1 MSNGFSLSN
10 EFRNQAFMD
19 KFNSMANSMQTSDPR
34 LQELLNMLSKLILGQ
49 TMNGLSPNWQTGF
62 EYLGRAIVNSPLGS
76 MTGMAN
82 GADSFTAYHNAII
95 QQGALKMQQ
104 FGTGNYGYSYGA
116 GSNTL
121 GLAYHLNQQTAQFAR
136 GAGLDTSLAAG
147 FLAANIQNNGLE
159 WGDVISYG
167 GSDVTSSSGIAAL
180 YKSLQGKA
188 PDNVRNDIARAAV
201 ISKAHEKFIL
211 ENLKLEESNKGKDD
225 ATLLKEN
232 AALIPVL
239 SRNFKRMSENNTAE
253 LEKRLEAAKTDL
265 GYTKLDMRDA
275 TSAEIDAAMATRVTG
290 FSYTGV
296 SPEFISKSKAA
307 LNKHADN
314 LKSLSEIFDTKNFAE
329 LDEITKTL
337 QMGSFQNENHVKKM
351 GERIADA
358 KRTALVTNR
367 DVKDVLAEQGSI
379 MDVLSLAAGG
389 KNFVND
395 KDISHWQNVKAIYDR
410 NSQRGYDYRTEAE
423 FGADMASSAANR
435 RQLFGDV
442 MVGSYLLEKKG
453 DLLNKTIGG
462 TNETYA
468 SRIQGLVTK
477 FKSTTDRSEQRNIND
492 QIKSLLKNFG
502 SLISDQDRREAYR
515 NGTLDLNAATQP
527 GLIAQNSELIAQEIF
542 ATADKS
548 VTEGLGGEKQVASML
563 ANVGHVFG
571 SDIEK
576 ANEFLA
582 AVAKPDFSLK
592 LYENAGM
599 DKDSLDRLKSV
610 ADYLKAGGVNRR
622 STFMQASNKA
632 QINGRYGRGTY
643 AQLEAENAATE
654 KFFSDKQTAYQNVA
668 FNEKNAFFAAL
679 LGDSNELT
687 DEGALLAMQAQ
698 GAMGVY
704 FAGDLKDGKFE
715 GNLSNDARKLLGLDG
730 VDTSKY
736 TQKDWYKAFSKAEQ
750 DGVVIATDARGM
762 TFVTKKDEYFLD
774 KKDKISKETDKL
786 KGVAGL
792 AKHMAGVNNISLD
805 DKGNLAITYERN
817 GKKEK
822 VEGRAA
828 LADIISLR
836 DSSPEGYAAYKEF
849 IENSKDPG
857 TKALKD
863 ELKEYETFAGIGK
876 YTGKKEI
883 DADSAIYKALPEFF
897 NVYKSAFGLNDEELT
912 ADLKELGLQSMF
924 DSLQVEDPAAAKA
937 LMNGTAF
944 NAINQLAGK
953 DYGELRAEG
962 IIDADNKFT
971 SKMGS
976 SLEGKNATE
985 LVNMMKNAMRK
996 EEDPAKDLITQIVNM
1011 LKALMSGSESLKV
1024 KMA

>member
-1 MSNGFSLSN
+1 MSNGFSLSD
-10 EFRNQAFMD
+10 EFRNQAFME

-62 EYLGRAIVNSPLGS
+62 EYLGRAVVNSPLGS
-76 MTGMAN
+76 MMGLTN

-104 FGTGNYGYSYGA
+104 FGTGNQGYSYGA

-121 GLAYHLNQQTAQFAR
+121 GLAYHLTQQTNQFAR
-136 GAGLDTSLAAG
+136 GTGLDTGMVAG
-147 FLAANIQNNGLE
+147 FMAANIQNNGLG
-159 WGDVISYG
+159 WGDVVSYG
-167 GSDVTSSSGIAAL
+167 GSDVTSSGGIADL

-201 ISKAHEKFIL
+201 ISRAHETFIL
-211 ENLKLEESNKGKDD
+211 DNLKQEASNAGKDD

-239 SRNFKRMSENNTAE
+239 SRSFKRMSENNTAE
-253 LEKRLEAAKTDL
+253 LEKQLAAAKTDL
-265 GYTKLDMRDA
+265 GYTNLDMSNA

-296 SPEFISKSKAA
+296 SAEFIAKSKAA
-307 LNKHADN
+307 LRKHADN
-314 LKSLSEIFDTKNFAE
+314 LKDLSEIFDTKNFAE

-351 GERIADA
+351 GERIEDA

-423 FGADMASSAANR
+423 FGADMATSAANR

-453 DLLNKTIGG
+453 DLLNKNIAG
-462 TNETYA
+462 TDDTYA

-477 FKSTTDRSEQRNIND
+477 FKSTTDRSEQRDIND
-492 QIKSLLKNFG
+492 QIKSLLKAFG
-502 SLISDQDRREAYR
+502 SLITDQDKREAYR
-515 NGTLDLNAATQP
+515 NGTLDLNATTQG
-527 GLIAQNSELIAQEIF
+527 GLIEQNSKLIAEELF
-542 ATADKS
+542 ATADKNI
-548 VTEGLGGEKQVASML
+548 TKGLGDEKQVAAML

-571 SDIEK
+571 GDIEK
-576 ANEFLA
+576 ANEFFEA
-582 AVAKPDFSLK
+582 ASKPGFSLK
-592 LYENAGM
+592 YYEDAGM
-599 DKDSLDRLKSV
+599 DKESLGRLKSV
-610 ADYLKAGGVNRR
+610 ADYLKAGGVSRR
-622 STFMQASNKA
+622 STFIQASNKA
-632 QINGRYGRGTY
+632 QIDGRYGIGTLS
-643 AQLEAENAATE
+643 QLEADNAATD
-654 KFFSDKQTAYQNVA
+654 KFFSDLQTSYKDVA
-668 FNEKNAFFAAL
+668 FDKDNAFLAAL
-679 LGDSNELT
+679 LGESNELT
-687 DEGALLAMQAQ
+687 DAGALLAMQAQ
-698 GAMGVY
+698 GELGVY

-715 GNLSNDARKLLGLDG
+715 GNLSDDARKLLGLDG

-750 DGVVIATDARGM
+750 DGVVIATDATGK

-805 DKGNLAITYERN
+805 DKGNLAITYDRN
-817 GKKEK
+817 GKKETVK
-822 VEGRAA
+822 GQAA

-857 TKALKD
+857 IKALKD
-863 ELKEYETFAGIGK
+863 ELKEYETFAGIATYKGSDV
-876 YTGKKEI
+876 I
-883 DADSAIYKALPEFF
+883 DDDSAIYKALPEFF
-897 NVYKSAFGLNDEELT
+897 NAYKSAFKIDDKAMT
-912 ADLKELGLQSMF
+912 SDLRYQGLQRMF
-924 DSLQVEDPAAAKA
+924 DDLQEKDPAAAKA
-937 LMNGTAF
+937 LMSGTAF
-944 NAINQLAGK
+944 GTLNKIAG
-953 DYGELRAEG
+953 YSMNELKRLG
-962 IIDADNKFT
+962 YVNDKGLFT
-971 SKMGS
+971 DKLGAN
-976 SLEGKNATE
+976 LEGKNATD
-985 LVNMMKNAMRK
+985 LVNMMKGAMRK
-996 EEDPAKDLITQIVNM
+996 DESSTDLVTQIVNM
-1011 LKALMSGSESLKV
+1011 LKALLSGQESLKV

>member
-1 MSNGFSLSN
+1 MSNGFSLSE
-10 EFRNQAFMD
+10 EFRNQAFME

-62 EYLGRAIVNSPLGS
+62 EYLGRAVVNSPLGS
-76 MTGMAN
+76 MMGLSN

-104 FGTGNYGYSYGA
+104 FGTGNQGFSYGA
-116 GSNTL
+116 GANTL
-121 GLAYHLNQQTAQFAR
+121 GLAYHLQQQTNQFAR
-136 GAGLDTSLAAG
+136 GTGLDASMAAG
-147 FLAANIQNNGLE
+147 FLAANIQNNGLG

-167 GSDVTSSSGIAAL
+167 GSDVTSSGGIADL
-180 YKSLQGKA
+180 YRSLQGKA
-188 PDNVRNDIARAAV
+188 PDHVRNDIARAAV
-201 ISKAHEKFIL
+201 ISRAHETFIL
-211 ENLKLEESNKGKDD
+211 DNLKQESSNVGKDD

-239 SRNFKRMSENNTAE
+239 SRSFKRMSENNTAE
-253 LEKRLEAAKTDL
+253 LEKQLEAAKTDL
-265 GYTKLDMRDA
+265 GYTNLDMSNA

-296 SPEFISKSKAA
+296 SAEFISKSKAA
-307 LNKHADN
+307 LRKHADN
-314 LKSLSEIFDTKNFAE
+314 LKDLSEIFDTKNFAE

-423 FGADMASSAANR
+423 FGSDMVTSAANR

-453 DLLNKTIGG
+453 DLLNKNIAG
-462 TNETYA
+462 TDETYA

-477 FKSTTDRSEQRNIND
+477 FNSTTDRSEQRDIND
-492 QIKSLLKNFG
+492 QIKSLLKAFG
-502 SLISDQDRREAYR
+502 SLITDQDKREAYR
-515 NGTLDLNAATQP
+515 NGTLDLNEATR
-527 GLIAQNSELIAQEIF
+527 GGLVERNSKLIAEELF

-548 VTEGLGGEKQVASML
+548 ITKGLGDEKQVASML
-563 ANVGHVFG
+563 ANIGHVFG
-571 SDIEK
+571 GDIEK
-576 ANEFLA
+576 ANEFFDA
-582 AVAKPDFSLK
+582 AAKSDFSLK
-592 LYENAGM
+592 RYEDAGM
-599 DKDSLDRLKSV
+599 DKESLGRLKSV
-610 ADYLKAGGVNRR
+610 ADYLKTGGAGRR
-622 STFMQASNKA
+622 GLFRQASNKA
-632 QINGRYGRGTY
+632 QINGRYGMGTLS
-643 AQLEAENAATE
+643 QLEADNAATD
-654 KFFSDKQTAYQNVA
+654 KFFGDLQTAYQNVA
-668 FNEKNAFFAAL
+668 FDKDNAFVAAL
-679 LGDSNELT
+679 LGESNDLT
-687 DEGALLAMQAQ
+687 DAGALLAMQAQ
-698 GAMGVY
+698 GAMGIY
-704 FAGDLKDGKFE
+704 FAGDLKNGEFA
-715 GNLSNDARKLLGLDG
+715 GNMSDDAKALLGLSG
-730 VDTSKY
+730 VDTSNY
-736 TQKDWYKAFSKAEQ
+736 TRKDWYKAFSEAEKN
-750 DGVVIATDARGM
+750 GVVIATDATGK
-762 TFVTKKDEYFLD
+762 TFVTKKDAYFLD
-774 KKDKISKETDKL
+774 KKEKIAKESDKL

-805 DKGNLAITYERN
+805 NKGNLAITYERN

-836 DSSPEGYAAYKEF
+836 DSSPEGYSAYKEF

-863 ELKEYETFAGIGK
+863 ELKEYETFAGISK
-876 YTGKKEI
+876 YTGEKDI
-883 DADSAIYKALPEFF
+883 DADSTIYKALPEFF
-897 NVYKSAFGLNDEELT
+897 NAYKSAFQYNDEGLT
-912 ADLKELGLQSMF
+912 QNLKKYSLQEMF
-924 DSLQVEDPAAAKA
+924 DALQKKDPKAAKA
-937 LMNGTAF
+937 LMSGTAF
-944 NAINQLAGK
+944 SAINKIAG
-953 DYGELRAEG
+953 YSMGELKGLGYVDAE
-962 IIDADNKFT
+962 NKFT
-971 SKMGS
+971 NKMGTN
-976 SLEGKNATE
+976 LEGQSATA
-985 LVNMMKNAMRK
+985 LVAMMKDAMRK
-996 EEDPAKDLITQIVNM
+996 DESSTDLVTQIVNM